1 MEEAGARLSRWA
13 VARVV
18 SRAGGTMATLTMP
31 APASARR
38 APRLR
43 LEQVIMVAAVLALI
57 VLVVLPLLFLLVG
70 SVRGE
75 RGVSLDHFA
84 EVLSGRLYISARH
97 GRPSTSSP

>member
-13 VARVV
+13 VARGV
-18 SRAGGTMATLTMP
+18 SRAGGTMATLTM
-31 APASARR
+31 PASARR